1 MQDNK
6 AAAGTHSPSRE
17 ARGMPLGGYGR
28 ECAASAAGRLIP
40 AAGGAA
46 TRARQPRPGRTLNRA
61 STG

>member
-1 MQDNK
+1 VQDNK

-28 ECAASAAGRLIP
+28 ECVASAAGRLIP

-46 TRARQPRPGRTLNRA
+46 TGHG
-61 STG
+61 S